1 MPNCFMPSRFIAAT
15 VLAASVGALAS
26 IAPAH
31 AQTYPTKPITMI
43 VPFPPGG
50 STDIV
55 GRIVAEAL
63 AKELGQSVVVDNRAG
78 AGGTVGT
85 GSLAKL
91 KADGYAIGIGTTS
104 THAVGPAT
112 LPKVAYDPVKD
123 FVPISLVAE
132 TPYVLAVTPKLEAKT
147 VKELIDLAKARP
159 GKLNYGSA
167 GAGSTTHLAG
177 AMFVNAA
184 GVKVEHVAYK
194 GNGPATT
201 ALMAG
206 EVEML
211 MGSMPAVL
219 SQIKAGGIR
228 ALAVGTARRSPELPD
243 VPTVQESGIPGFEAS
258 LWLGVV
264 APAGTPDDVVKR
276 LQAAV
281 VKVIKDPEV
290 AKKLRAAG
298 AEPLTSTPQEM
309 AKQVESD
316 LAKYTKIAKDIG
328 ATAK

>member
-1 MPNCFMPSRFIAAT
+1 MPNGFTAKRIASSMLLAAT
-15 VLAASVGALAS
+15 LGVLAM
-26 IAPAH
+26 APAQ
-31 AQTYPTKPITMI
+31 AQSYPTKPITMI

-55 GRIVAEAL
+55 GRIIAEGL

-85 GSLAKL
+85 GSLSKL
-91 KADGYAIGIGTTS
+91 RADGYSIGIATTS

-132 TPYVLAVTPKLEAKT
+132 TPYVLAVTPKLEAKS
-147 VKELIDLAKARP
+147 VKELIDLAKASP

-184 GVKVEHVAYK
+184 GVKMEHVAYK
-194 GNGPATT
+194 GNAPATT

-206 EVEML
+206 EVQML

-228 ALAVGTARRSPELPD
+228 ALAVGSAKRSPELPD
-243 VPTVQESGIPGFEAS
+243 VPTIQESGLADFEAS
-258 LWLGVV
+258 LWLGVT
-264 APAGTPDDVVKR
+264 APAGTPDDVIKR
-276 LQAAV
+276 LQEAV
-281 VKVIKDPEV
+281 VKVVKDPEV
-290 AKKLRAAG
+290 AKKLRATG

-309 AKQVESD
+309 AKQIQVD
-316 LAKYTKIAKDIG
+316 LEKYTKLAKEIG
-328 ATAK
+328 ITAN